1 LLIEPERPIIFDFSM
16 AVEAVREVKHMTHAI
31 IRTGGKQFLVEEG
44 KTIRVPLVDAEA
56 GKSIELEAL
65 MSTSGDAA
73 KVGLAGAKVA
83 ATVVDHGRAPKI
95 IVFKK
100 KRRKH
105 YKRKHGHRQ
114 DYTTLKIDSIG

>member
-1 LLIEPERPIIFDFSM
+1 MSH
-16 AVEAVREVKHMTHAI
+16 AV
-31 IRTGGKQFLVEEG
+31 IRTGGKQFLVEAG
-44 KTIRVPLVDAEA
+44 KTIRVPLVEAEA
-56 GKSIELEAL
+56 GSSIELDVL
-65 MSTSGDAA
+65 VSSGDETL
-73 KVGLAGAKVA
+73 VGAPAVEGAKVM

-105 YKRKHGHRQ
+105 YKRKQGHRQ

>member
-1 LLIEPERPIIFDFSM
+1 
-16 AVEAVREVKHMTHAI
+16 MTHAV

-44 KTIRVPLVDAEA
+44 KTIRVPLVDADA
-56 GKSIELEAL
+56 GKSIELDVLVA
-65 MSTSGDAA
+65 STGETNVGAPAVDGV
-73 KVGLAGAKVA
+73 KVT

-105 YKRKHGHRQ
+105 YKRKQGHRQ

>member
-1 LLIEPERPIIFDFSM
+1 M
-16 AVEAVREVKHMTHAI
+16 AHAV

-44 KTIRVPLVDAEA
+44 KTIRVPLVEAET
-56 GKSIELEAL
+56 GKSIELDVLVAG
-65 MSTSGDAA
+65 GDEI
-73 KVGLAGAKVA
+73 KVGSPAVDRVKVM

-105 YKRKHGHRQ
+105 YKRKQGHRQ